1 MTTFTRE
8 SSLLA
13 PVSGYLRRKGFS
25 RQREELQFFEHSID
39 LYGLCP
45 RREATTAIELK
56 LFRWR
61 RALQQ
66 ALIYQLC
73 ADYVYIALPRD
84 SVSAVDRESLTEH
97 GVGLISVSPRL
108 RCRIVLE
115 AQTSPHVLSSYRE
128 FYHTIL
134 KERGTE

>member
-1 MTTFTRE
+1 MTAFTRE

-13 PVSGYLRRKGFS
+13 PVSGYLRRRGFS

-39 LYGLCP
+39 LYGLSP

-66 ALIYQLC
+66 ALLYQLC
-73 ADYVYIALPRD
+73 ADYVYIALPSD
-84 SVSAVDRESLTEH
+84 SVPAVDQVSLTEH
-97 GVGLISVSPRL
+97 GVGLISVSSGP

-115 AQTSPHVLSSYRE
+115 AQKSPHVLSSYRE
-128 FYHTIL
+128 FYHTML
-134 KERGTE
+134 KKRGAE